1 MEILEY
7 IGVALVMGI
16 ISYIIWD
23 REDRG
28 VISRGEEWGTQDKIN
43 ENEIS

>member
-1 MEILEY
+1 M
-7 IGVALVMGI
+7 VALVMGI

-23 REDRG
+23 REDGG
-28 VISRGEEWGTQDKIN
+28 VISRGDEWDIQDKID

>member
-7 IGVALVMGI
+7 IMVALVMGI

-23 REDRG
+23 REDKV
-28 VISRGEEWGTQDKIN
+28 VIQRGEEWDTQDKIN